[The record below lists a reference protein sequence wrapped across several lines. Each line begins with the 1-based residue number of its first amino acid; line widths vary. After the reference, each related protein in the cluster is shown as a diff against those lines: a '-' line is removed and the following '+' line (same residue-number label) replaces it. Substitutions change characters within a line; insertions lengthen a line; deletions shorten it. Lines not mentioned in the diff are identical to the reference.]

1 MPRGAWFAYGPG
13 IRGEGA
19 AGTDEP
25 EFSTRPLSR
34 IVSSGPDPDRR
45 PEVADVGR
53 LARRGLRAAVRA
65 ARADERPGLSD
76 LIGEHLGPART
87 DAEVATQRWARH
99 DGVNMQRAM
108 DAWLAEPGR
117 ERRSYGVPVGYDV
130 GLAELVAG
138 SNAYGM
144 GDVEPAAVARVNL
157 PCGPGQVQACA
168 SAVVHLVTEPG
179 RRVVFFA
186 RLGDPR
192 HGVDHCTVEI
202 VSDDPGGS
210 RSAPGSGS

>member
-1 MPRGAWFAYGPG
+1 M
-13 IRGEGA
+13 
-19 AGTDEP
+19 
-25 EFSTRPLSR
+25 
-34 IVSSGPDPDRR
+34 
-45 PEVADVGR
+45 
-53 LARRGLRAAVRA
+53 
-65 ARADERPGLSD
+65 
-76 LIGEHLGPART
+76 
-87 DAEVATQRWARH
+87 
-99 DGVNMQRAM
+99 
-108 DAWLAEPGR
+108 
-117 ERRSYGVPVGYDV
+117 
-130 GLAELVAG
+130 AG